1 MNARLQTK
9 PTGFSLS
16 LGLSL
21 VVFGSLALLFSRDI
35 GETGVAGANDP
46 GPRLFP
52 VAMSAFLTLWGIV
65 ETGRWAFRRF
75 WKRQTG
81 LAAEE
86 ISPSIPATDLN
97 RWNVLLMILA
107 LCVYIPAISWLGFSV
122 CTFVLATGLIV
133 WLGGRWWL
141 APIVA
146 VVMVTVVKL
155 LFVVMFK
162 VQLPAGELGLPF

>member
-1 MNARLQTK
+1 MNARPHTK
-9 PTGFSLS
+9 SAGLS

-21 VVFGSLALLFSRDI
+21 VVFGALALLFSRDI
-35 GETGVAGANDP
+35 GETGVGSANDP

-52 VAMSAFLTLWGIV
+52 ITLSAFLTLWGLV
-65 ETGRWAFRRF
+65 ETGRWVFGRV
-75 WKRQTG
+75 WIPQIG
-81 LAAEE
+81 LQADV
-86 ISPSIPATDLN
+86 ISPAVPAPKLN
-97 RWNVLLMILA
+97 RWNVLLMIAA
-107 LCVYIPAISWLGFSV
+107 LCVYIPAINWLGFSL
-122 CTFVLATGLIV
+122 CTFVLATGLIL

-155 LFVVMFK
+155 LFVGMFK

>member
-1 MNARLQTK
+1 MNDRLHTK
-9 PTGFSLS
+9 PAGLS

-21 VVFGSLALLFSRDI
+21 VIFGTLALLFSRDI
-35 GETGVAGANDP
+35 GETGVGSANDP

-52 VAMSAFLTLWGIV
+52 VALSAFLTLWGVI
-65 ETGRWAFRRF
+65 ETGRWVVNRVWSSRA
-75 WKRQTG
+75 TSP
-81 LAAEE
+81 LADTPTAV
-86 ISPSIPATDLN
+86 PAAALN
-97 RWNVLLMILA
+97 RWNVLLMIAA
-107 LCVYIPAISWLGFSV
+107 LCVYIPAINWLGFSL

-133 WLGGRWWL
+133 CLGSRWWL

-155 LFVVMFK
+155 LFVGMFK